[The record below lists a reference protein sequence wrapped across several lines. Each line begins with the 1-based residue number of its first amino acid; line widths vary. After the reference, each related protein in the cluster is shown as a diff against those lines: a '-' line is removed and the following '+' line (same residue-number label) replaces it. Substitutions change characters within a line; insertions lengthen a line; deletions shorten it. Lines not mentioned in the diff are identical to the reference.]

1 MVGIPR
7 MLGIFSKQK
16 QTPEEIKEIRQA
28 REKYQ
33 NYLSNLQ
40 TTVNAEVN
48 SKQLTPESGKAL
60 LTEIKKGYDWL
71 QKTPNA
77 NLNEIM
83 AKYEGTSVEVS
94 RIIRTDAPKRELFN
108 MIAIIPVVAE
118 NLQLNKQIDKTQL
131 EKLKTLAK
139 QQEKWYTKNSNTATQ
154 IDISQEI
161 LKMNDTIVS
170 IVPDSE
176 IRSIITTEFDKIKA
190 MPPSDLMGLIT
201 KTESDIKVKRDSQV
215 DVREGVETI
224 MSTAV
229 SVFLFTILIAFC
241 LYAGSLAANFA
252 ISRPPAYRILY
263 FIYGSIPLFSPLVY
277 LYTIYR
283 RISDGPMS
291 YYGFLP
297 ISVEPGITRL
307 GKLLWYPFYYVPDNK
322 AIDMFDRFKESIEA
336 IKG

>member
-1 MVGIPR
+1 MVGIPQ
-7 MLGIFSKQK
+7 MLGLFGRQK

-40 TTVNAEVN
+40 TTTTAEVN
-48 SKQLTPESGKAL
+48 TKRLTPESGQAL
-60 LTEIKKGYDWL
+60 LKEIKKGYDWL

-83 AKYEGTSVEVS
+83 ANYEATTVEAT
-94 RIIRTDAPKRELFN
+94 RIIKTDAPKREIYN
-108 MIAIIPVVAE
+108 IITAIPVIAE
-118 NLQLNKQIDKTQL
+118 NLQVNKQIDKTQL
-131 EKLKTLAK
+131 EKLRTLAK
-139 QQEKWYTKNSNTATQ
+139 QEEKWYTKNSNTLTT

-161 LKMNDTIVS
+161 IKINDTIIT

-190 MPPSDLMGLIT
+190 MPPSDLTGLIT
-201 KTESDIKVKRDSQV
+201 KTESDIKAKRDSQV
-215 DVREGVETI
+215 DVREGVSTI

-229 SVFLFTILIAFC
+229 TVFLFTVLIAFC

-252 ISRPPAYRILY
+252 MSRPPAYRILY
-263 FIYGSIPLFSPLVY
+263 FIYGSIPLFAPLVY

-322 AIDMFDRFKESIEA
+322 AIDAFDAFQQSVEA